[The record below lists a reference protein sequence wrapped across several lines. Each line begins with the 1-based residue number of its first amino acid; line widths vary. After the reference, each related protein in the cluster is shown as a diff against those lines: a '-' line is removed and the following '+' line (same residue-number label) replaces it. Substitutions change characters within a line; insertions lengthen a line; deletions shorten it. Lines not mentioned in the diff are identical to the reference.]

1 MNSADFKLSRIVQTS
16 LLQGLSIFGV
26 VLMAVMVAIGV
37 SVGDALKISIVVL
50 IQWLSGSIIW
60 SKFIR

>member
-37 SVGDALKISIVVL
+37 SVGDALKI
-50 IQWLSGSIIW
+50 
-60 SKFIR
+60 